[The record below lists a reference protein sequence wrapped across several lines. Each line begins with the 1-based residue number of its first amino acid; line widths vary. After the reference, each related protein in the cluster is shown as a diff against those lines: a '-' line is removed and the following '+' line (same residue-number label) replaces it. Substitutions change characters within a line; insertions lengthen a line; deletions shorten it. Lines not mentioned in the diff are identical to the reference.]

1 MGYQPPPRPEW
12 LDDRRQPLPRASGL
26 NSNSKTP
33 FAASSLPRLV
43 LLVLLPILIIGFFFS
58 FLFHVI
64 IVAVILALLAVATVV
79 RLALTRP
86 AGGAGNESRS

>member
-1 MGYQPPPRPEW
+1 
-12 LDDRRQPLPRASGL
+12 
-26 NSNSKTP
+26 
-33 FAASSLPRLV
+33 
-43 LLVLLPILIIGFFFS
+43 LLPILIIGFFFS
-58 FLFHVI
+58 VLFHVI